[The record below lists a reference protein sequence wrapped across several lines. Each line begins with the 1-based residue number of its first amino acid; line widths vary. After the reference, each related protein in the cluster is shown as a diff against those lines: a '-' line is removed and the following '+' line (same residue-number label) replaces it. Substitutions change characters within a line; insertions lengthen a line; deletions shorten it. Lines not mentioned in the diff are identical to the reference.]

1 MHKCYNMV
9 IELINS
15 YFYQEGGD
23 YKCGKRYSEV
33 LRKLLNGLGRI
44 EQLLLQSQEQLQ
56 AYSKI
61 TLC

>member
-1 MHKCYNMV
+1 
-9 IELINS
+9 
-15 YFYQEGGD
+15 
-23 YKCGKRYSEV
+23 V